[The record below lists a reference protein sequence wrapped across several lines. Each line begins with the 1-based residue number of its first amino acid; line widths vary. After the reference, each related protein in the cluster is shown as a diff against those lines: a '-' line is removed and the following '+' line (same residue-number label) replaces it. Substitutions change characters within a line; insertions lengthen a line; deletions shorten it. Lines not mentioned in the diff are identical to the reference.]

1 MHSKIYKMTLATA
14 IGLAITTTSP
24 AAVYSYDKLH
34 RLTRVTYDSGYNLR
48 YNYDAA
54 GNLLNMIASHFS
66 QVYRII
72 IGTNHNEVLIRSPE
86 GLLEYQFPINGNSIA
101 LAAIDSDADN
111 TSEIVVA
118 RDNTVTLHEL
128 NGTEITTFPVT
139 EQNATLTVGDAN
151 QDGKPDLALASQ
163 VFPSMNAS
171 VYTIEGD
178 TLNPIPLFN
187 ANTLFSLAAGDV
199 DNDGHDDIIAG
210 SLEANEVSVNGVF
223 TFTVFDSASQTR
235 HQPRK
240 GSGKPNQENKE
251 DKKVT
256 VCHNPPGNQEA
267 AHTITISENALKA
280 HLNHGDTLG
289 NCSSVY
295 GVNVAVSDL
304 DGDGQ
309 AEIIAAMAK
318 KGSRIEIY
326 TGDGTFINGFNAF
339 TNQNGLIVT
348 AGNVM
353 GSPLPEIVVSEANGT
368 EIRIFDHNGQLLTHF
383 PGTETSGVVS
393 LAVGQEIVEIPVEQ

>member
-1 MHSKIYKMTLATA
+1 MPYKIYQTILATA
-14 IGLAITTTSP
+14 ICLAITTTSP
-24 AAVYSYDKLH
+24 AAVYTYDKLH
-34 RLTRVTYDSGYNLR
+34 RLTGVSYNSGYSLR

-54 GNLLNMIASHFS
+54 GNLLSMNASHLS
-66 QVYRII
+66 KIARII
-72 IGTNHNEVLIRSPE
+72 IGTSHNEVLIRSPE
-86 GLLEYQFPINGNSIA
+86 GILEYQFPINGNGIA
-101 LAAIDSDADN
+101 LAAIDSNADN

-118 RDNTVTLHEL
+118 RDNTVSLHEL
-128 NGTEITTFPVT
+128 DGTEITTFPVT
-139 EQNATLTVGDAN
+139 EQNATLAVGDAN

-163 VFPSMNAS
+163 VVPSMNAS
-171 VYTIEGD
+171 VYTIEGN
-178 TLNPIPLFN
+178 TLNPIPLFDTN
-187 ANTLFSLAAGDV
+187 ILFSLAAGDV

-210 SLEANEVSVNGVF
+210 SLEANEVSVNGVL
-223 TFTVFDSASQTR
+223 TFTVFDSAVQTR
-235 HQPRK
+235 RQLRK
-240 GSGKPNQENKE
+240 KSGKPNQE

-256 VCHNPPGNQEA
+256 VCHNPPDNQEA

-280 HLNHGDTLG
+280 HLDHGDTLG
-289 NCSSVY
+289 ECSSIH

-309 AEIIAAMAK
+309 AEIIAAMAT

-326 TGDGTFINGFNAF
+326 TGDGTLINGFDAF

-353 GSPLPEIVVSEANGT
+353 GSPLPEIVVSEVNGS

-383 PGTETSGVVS
+383 QGAETSGIVS
-393 LAVGQEIVEIPVEQ
+393 LAVGQEIVEIPVMQQ